1 MVKLYNDG
9 KRITAAL
16 SGDIDHHAA
25 REMRRELDEVIERSQ
40 PELLIIDMENVGFMD
55 SSGIGLILGRLR
67 AVRACGGDIIIKNAR
82 PPSSSTNGARST
94 AAIASAYRNALAKRE
109 ILNECRLSF
118 PSLSVNESYA
128 RAAAAAFAAQA
139 DPTVREI
146 SEIKTAVSEAVTNAI
161 VHGYRGCVGTVE
173 LIMRQYPGGLFYICV
188 RDKGAGIQDVEQ
200 AMTPLFTTAPE
211 EERSGLGFSV
221 MESFM
226 DRVSVRSAPGKGT
239 SVTMEKRISAHARP
253 ADPERSEKQVS
264 LA

>member
-1 MVKLYNDG
+1 M
-9 KRITAAL
+9 
-16 SGDIDHHAA
+16 
-25 REMRRELDEVIERSQ
+25 
-40 PELLIIDMENVGFMD
+40 
-55 SSGIGLILGRLR
+55 
-67 AVRACGGDIIIKNAR
+67 
-82 PPSSSTNGARST
+82 
-94 AAIASAYRNALAKRE
+94 KRE

-146 SEIKTAVSEAVTNAI
+146 SEIQTAVSEAVTNAI

-239 SVTMEKRISAHARP
+239 SVTMEKRISAHARL
-253 ADPERSEKQVS
+253 AEPERSEKQVS